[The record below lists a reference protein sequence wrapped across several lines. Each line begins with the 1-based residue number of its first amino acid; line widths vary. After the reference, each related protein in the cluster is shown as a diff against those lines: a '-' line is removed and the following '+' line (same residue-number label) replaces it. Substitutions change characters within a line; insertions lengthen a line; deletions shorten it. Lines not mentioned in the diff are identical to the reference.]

1 MPLNHVH
8 LSGHK
13 LKRSALDVLVLGV
26 LFVGLVLLA
35 LVFSTGAA
43 HADTGTAAPTA
54 APAATPVNSAD
65 AGGAGFQAT
74 PATTPGLRA
83 KIASD
88 GRTAIPPEGAPLAVK
103 QAIWAA
109 NKITRKPY
117 IYGGGHATFKK
128 ISKGYDCSSTV
139 SFALGNAGL
148 LKGTPLDSSSFMSW
162 GVAGKGAWIT
172 VYTNPG
178 HAYVYIAGLRLD
190 TSGAGESGPRWR
202 TDKRSNSGF
211 KARHPQGY

>member
-8 LSGHK
+8 VPGHK
-13 LKRSALDVLVLGV
+13 SKRSALDVLVLGV
-26 LFVGLVLLA
+26 LFVSLVLLA
-35 LVFSTGAA
+35 LTVRVGAA
-43 HADTGTAAPTA
+43 GAEPL
-54 APAATPVNSAD
+54 NSSSE
-65 AGGAGFQAT
+65 GGAGFQAT

-88 GRTAIPPEGAPLAVK
+88 GRSAIPPEGAPLAVK

-117 IYGGGHATFKK
+117 IYGGGHSTFKK
-128 ISKGYDCSSTV
+128 ISKGYDCSGTV

-148 LKGTPLDSSSFMSW
+148 LKSPLDSSSFMSW
-162 GVAGKGAWIT
+162 GAGGKGTWIT
-172 VYTNPG
+172 VFTNPG
-178 HAYVYIAGLRLD
+178 HAYAYIAGLRLD

-202 TDKRSNSGF
+202 TDKRSNGGF
-211 KARHPQGY
+211 KARHPQGL

>member
-8 LSGHK
+8 VLGHK
-13 LKRSALDVLVLGV
+13 RKRSALDLMVAGFALVAIA
-26 LFVGLVLLA
+26 LLA
-35 LVFSTGAA
+35 LVLNTSAA
-43 HADTGTAAPTA
+43 HAATATAAEDANA
-54 APAATPVNSAD
+54 AS
-65 AGGAGFQAT
+65 GGAAFQAT
-74 PATTPGLRA
+74 PATVPGLRA
-83 KIASD
+83 KLSAD

-103 QAIWAA
+103 NAILAA

-128 ISKGYDCSSTV
+128 ISSGYDCSSTV
-139 SFALGNAGL
+139 SYALGNAGL

-162 GVAGKGAWIT
+162 GLPGKGAWVS

-178 HAYVYIAGLRLD
+178 HAYAYIAGLRLD
-190 TSGAGESGPRWR
+190 TSGPGERGPRWR

-211 KARHPQGY
+211 KVRHPEGF